1 MVDEKIQC
9 IVTVCTRTD
18 CHMHDI
24 VSIARA
30 PYIAGTNDESYWLVT
45 AAALLPLQQNTLGLS
60 SWLAACCS
68 QILENTR
75 LDALLKLVWEGVG
88 GGGGG
93 GLDGRPISGGSV

>member
-1 MVDEKIQC
+1 
-9 IVTVCTRTD
+9 
-18 CHMHDI
+18 MHDI

-30 PYIAGTNDESYWLVT
+30 PYIAGTNDESCWLVT

-88 GGGGG
+88 GGGGAG
-93 GLDGRPISGGSV
+93 DAADSTGVSEGPANLGVRMSSLQQ